1 MTKMTKKEPRKKI
14 ADMISELQSW
24 LPNYDHGPDSYPTLV
39 FRILASLP
47 GGDRLEDMG
56 YEPIASVSWQEA
68 DQLGRMLE
76 AIQDSGDVEDSSGRP
91 RRRRRGLGGPPR
103 ALTQV

>member
-1 MTKMTKKEPRKKI
+1 MTKMTKKKPRKKI
-14 ADMISELQSW
+14 ADMISELQNW

-39 FRILASLP
+39 FRILASLH

-56 YEPIASVSWQEA
+56 YEPIASVSWHEV

-76 AIQDSGDVEDSSGRP
+76 AIQDSGDVEDLVA
-91 RRRRRGLGGPPR
+91 GL
-103 ALTQV
+103 VDDEED